1 MSAMGANRRTDRLGN
16 VTVDVTVAMRAQDFE
31 FLTRVASA
39 HGESVAHQVRK
50 AIWHW
55 MRPCD
60 CGNK

>member
-31 FLTRVASA
+31 FLTRAASEN
-39 HGESVAHQVRK
+39 GGSVAHQVRK

-60 CGNK
+60 CGKK